1 MIIWVID
8 LVAPQHS
15 DRVSYLVSYA
25 GGDKNALDHW
35 IVLMTVGIALGG
47 FVSAL
52 LNRRLTWTTI
62 KGPNISVRTRW
73 MMAVLGGIITG
84 FGARLARGC
93 TSGQGL
99 SGAATLS
106 VGSWAF
112 LLAFFAGGYVLA
124 FFVRRLWN

>member
-1 MIIWVID
+1 VID
-8 LVAPQHS
+8 AVAPQHAA
-15 DRVSYLVSYA
+15 RVSYLVSYA

-35 IVLMTVGIALGG
+35 IVLMTVGIFIGG
-47 FVSAL
+47 FVSA
-52 LNRRLTWTTI
+52 RFHHRLTWETI

-73 MMAVLGGIITG
+73 LMAVGGGIITG

-112 LLAFFAGGYVLA
+112 LLAFFAGGYLLA
-124 FFVRRLWN
+124 YFVRRLWN